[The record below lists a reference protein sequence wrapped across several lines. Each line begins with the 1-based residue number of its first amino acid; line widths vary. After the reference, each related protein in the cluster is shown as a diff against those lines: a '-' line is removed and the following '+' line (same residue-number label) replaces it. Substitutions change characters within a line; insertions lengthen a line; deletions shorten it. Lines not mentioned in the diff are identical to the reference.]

1 MALTHV
7 NDKGVVMVDI
17 SGKGP
22 SQRRA
27 LAEGTIILSPDTIAL
42 ITSDGIRKGNVLA
55 TAQIAG
61 IMAAKRTSSL
71 IPLCHQ
77 VPLDEVSV
85 TFAVHADRIS
95 ASCEARTTHRTG
107 VEMEALVGVSAALL
121 AIWDMVKANEKDAK
135 GQYPATAIEDIRVVR
150 KEK

>member
-42 ITSDGIRKGNVLA
+42 ITSDRIRKGNVLA

-135 GQYPATAIEDIRVVR
+135 GQYPSTAIENIRVVR

>member
-85 TFAVHADRIS
+85 TFVVHADRIS

-135 GQYPATAIEDIRVVR
+135 GQYPSTAIENIRVVR